1 MKIEGIPE
9 GYEVVRI
16 GTPLKGEWFI
26 LHNGKIMQSSGSQ
39 TDKNYPILRKVERPK
54 QYRPFANGAEYS
66 PHFNRQVV
74 EANDDNMTY
83 LPIAFDNNKVW
94 LGPDFG
100 GNAWDEAF
108 RSFKFKDD
116 GTPFG
121 VEVSE

>member
-1 MKIEGIPE
+1 MKIEGVPE
-9 GYEVVRI
+9 GYEISRI
-16 GTPLKGEWFI
+16 GRPVEGETFI
-26 LHNGKIMQSSGSQ
+26 GGTGLVATATGGEVSFCYAIVRKI
-39 TDKNYPILRKVERPK
+39 ERPK
-54 QYRPFANGAEYS
+54 TYRPFANGAEYS

-83 LPIAFDNNKVW
+83 LPTAFDNNKVW
-94 LGPDFG
+94 LGPGFS